1 MSLYRRVIYLKSI
14 ASREILKNIYNGVDG
29 TPTVNI
35 SRKLSHKEIKNNV
48 QETNC
53 ICFCPSSSFHW
64 LCFLTTGSNHILI
77 IRCLMY
83 YFIFYI
89 MFCIHLYVNHD
100 FSPRVNITRQIQQNN
115 NATRLTLIV

>member
-1 MSLYRRVIYLKSI
+1 MSLYRRAIYLKNIDS
-14 ASREILKNIYNGVDG
+14 LKIIKKIYNGVDG
-29 TPTVNI
+29 TPSVSI
-35 SRKLSHKEIKNNV
+35 PHKLSHKEIKNNV

-53 ICFCPSSSFHW
+53 VCFCSSSSFHR

-77 IRCLMY
+77 NRCLMH

-100 FSPRVNITRQIQQNN
+100 FSPRVNITRHIEQNN
-115 NATRLTLIV
+115 NATRLTLLV